1 MNFDN
6 LKRWAKEKRTG
17 HIKDVLLPYAIIV
30 LASII
35 INQVIGIFKDQALV
49 YLLLSFAGYFVIFIL
64 NLGATEY
71 MLDFIKGQEVK
82 IEKVWSKFTNIT
94 DNALVYAL
102 QSIITFGFTLLLIVP
117 GIIKALGYALVPF
130 ILIDEDNNLK
140 GMDVLKKS
148 EELMNGHKM
157 DLFILL
163 LSFIG
168 WHLLG
173 IITCGIFEI
182 FVIPYQQIAVIKFL
196 SDIKDT
202 AAGKPVESVEKKPE
216 PQAPAN
222 AVKFCTACGTQVSN
236 DTAFCPNCG
245 TKIDL
250 D

>member
-6 LKRWAKEKRTG
+6 LKRWAKEKRCG
-17 HIKDVLLPYAIIV
+17 HVKDVLLPYAIIA

-35 INQVIGIFKDQALV
+35 ISQVTGAYKEKFIIYFPLTFVAYLV
-49 YLLLSFAGYFVIFIL
+49 VYIL
-64 NLGATEY
+64 NVGATEY
-71 MLDFIKGQEVK
+71 MVDFVKGRDLK
-82 IEKVWSKFTNIT
+82 IEKVWSKFSKIT
-94 DNALVYAL
+94 DIAIVYAL
-102 QSIITFGFTLLLIVP
+102 QTIITFAFSLLLIVP

-130 ILIDEDNNLK
+130 ILIDEDNDLT

-157 DLFILL
+157 DLFMLL

-182 FVIPYQQIAVIKFL
+182 FIIPYQQIAVIKFL

-202 AAGKPVESVEKKPE
+202 ADGNPVESVEEKKE
-216 PQAPAN
+216 PAAPIN

-245 TKIDL
+245 AKIDL